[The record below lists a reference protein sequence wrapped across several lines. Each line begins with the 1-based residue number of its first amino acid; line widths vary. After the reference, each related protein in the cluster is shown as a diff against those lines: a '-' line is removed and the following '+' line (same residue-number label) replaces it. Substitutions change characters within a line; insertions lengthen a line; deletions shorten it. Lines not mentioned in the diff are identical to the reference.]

1 LLFGAQGAKN
11 VSRTFMTRAGID
23 KLASV
28 AAAAAVLCALAAL
41 GERTPPPAPPI
52 EPAVRIPVAPLGYK
66 PPGAFYLTYRLSSA
80 ALGFFDDDHLLFTFH
95 IGGLLQRVPDD
106 PADDDD
112 QQIRAVVLNVTTGKA
127 EQQTEWRMHDRS
139 QYLWPYKDGKFLVR
153 VRDSLFV
160 TDASLTLEPYL
171 TFSSGLRVI
180 QVSPDR
186 KMLAVET
193 NYPIK
198 LHSEAAEPQAPRMGQ
213 PIKVMIL
220 PLGSK
225 TPIAE
230 SEGQNAS
237 LLPLMGDGLLDTME
251 GRLQASWV
259 MRDVPF
265 RGDPKIVGEV
275 KSSCQPSVEPV
286 SAKVAL
292 MVGCYLDGDDRPVSA
307 FSMDGAELWRDR
319 WQNRYVWGW
328 FDTAENG
335 SRFAYESVAVSRPI
349 STFDALYPE
358 DITGQIVG
366 VYDTESGKLVLVKDV
381 SPVLT
386 AGQNAALSRDG
397 TRFAVL
403 RNGAIE
409 VYDLPPVEPPRQ
421 KAPEVVAKKKK

>member
-1 LLFGAQGAKN
+1 MA
-11 VSRTFMTRAGID
+11 RAGIG
-23 KLASV
+23 KNPAGLV
-28 AAAAAVLCALAAL
+28 AVVAVLWALGL
-41 GERTPPPAPPI
+41 GGERTPPAAPPI
-52 EPAVRIPVAPLGYK
+52 EPAVRIPVAPLGYR
-66 PPGAFYLTYRLSSA
+66 PPGAFYLTYKLSSA

-95 IGGLLQRVPDD
+95 VSGLLQRVPGD

-112 QQIRAVVLNVTTGKA
+112 QQIRAVVLDVGTGKA
-127 EQQTEWRMHDRS
+127 ERQAEWRMHDRS

-160 TDASLTLEPYL
+160 TDETLALEPYL
-171 TFSSGLRVI
+171 TFDTDLRVV

-186 KMLAVET
+186 KMLVVET

-198 LHSEAAEPQAPRMGQ
+198 LHSEAAEPQSPRVGQ

-230 SEGQNAS
+230 SDGQSAS
-237 LLPLMGDGLLDTME
+237 TLPLIGEGLLDTME
-251 GRLQASWV
+251 GKQQTSWV

-265 RGDPKIVGEV
+265 HGDPKIVGEI
-275 KSSCQPSVEPV
+275 KSACQPSLEPV
-286 SAKVAL
+286 SEKVAL
-292 MVGCYLDGDDRPVSA
+292 MVGCTLEGDDRPVAA

-319 WQNRYVWGW
+319 WQSRYVWGW
-328 FDTAENG
+328 FATAENG

-358 DITGQIVG
+358 DITGQIAG
-366 VYDTESGKLVLVKDV
+366 VYDTESGKLVLVKDA

-386 AGQNAALSRDG
+386 AGQNVALSPDG
-397 TRFAVL
+397 QRFAIL

-409 VYDLPPVEPPRQ
+409 VYDLPPVEKQATGNREQ
-421 KAPEVVAKKKK
+421 ATGKKKKP

>member
-1 LLFGAQGAKN
+1 
-11 VSRTFMTRAGID
+11 M
-23 KLASV
+23 
-28 AAAAAVLCALAAL
+28 
-41 GERTPPPAPPI
+41 
-52 EPAVRIPVAPLGYK
+52 EPAVRIPVAPLGYQ

-95 IGGLLQRVPDD
+95 VGGLLRREPND
-106 PADDDD
+106 PPDDDD
-112 QQIRAVVLNVTTGKA
+112 QQIRAVVLDVKTGKV
-127 EQQTEWRMHDRS
+127 EQQAEWRMHDRS

-160 TDASLTLEPYL
+160 TDESLTLEPYL
-171 TFSSGLRVI
+171 TFSAGLRVI

-198 LHSEAAEPQAPRMGQ
+198 LHSEAAEPQAPRVGQ
-213 PIKVMIL
+213 PVKVTIL

-230 SEGQNAS
+230 TQGQNAS
-237 LLPLMGDGLLDTME
+237 LLPLTGDGLLDTME
-251 GRLQASWV
+251 GRLQSSWV

-265 RGDPKIVGEV
+265 HGDAKIVGEV
-275 KSSCQPSVEPV
+275 KSSCQPSLEPL
-286 SAKVAL
+286 SGKVAL
-292 MVGCYLDGDDRPVSA
+292 MEGCNLDGDDRPVAA
-307 FSMDGAELWRDR
+307 FSMDGDSLWRDR

-349 STFDALYPE
+349 STFDSLYPE

-366 VYDTESGKLVLVKDV
+366 VYDTESGKLVLVRDV

-386 AGQNAALSRDG
+386 AGQNVALSSDG
-397 TRFAVL
+397 KKFAML
-403 RNGAIE
+403 RKGAIE
-409 VYDLPPVEPPRQ
+409 VYDLPPVEAVPQ

>member
-1 LLFGAQGAKN
+1 
-11 VSRTFMTRAGID
+11 M
-23 KLASV
+23 
-28 AAAAAVLCALAAL
+28 
-41 GERTPPPAPPI
+41 
-52 EPAVRIPVAPLGYK
+52 
-66 PPGAFYLTYRLSSA
+66 
-80 ALGFFDDDHLLFTFH
+80 
-95 IGGLLQRVPDD
+95 PDD

-292 MVGCYLDGDDRPVSA
+292 MVG
-307 FSMDGAELWRDR
+307 
-319 WQNRYVWGW
+319 
-328 FDTAENG
+328 
-335 SRFAYESVAVSRPI
+335 
-349 STFDALYPE
+349 
-358 DITGQIVG
+358 
-366 VYDTESGKLVLVKDV
+366 
-381 SPVLT
+381 
-386 AGQNAALSRDG
+386 LS
-397 TRFAVL
+397 L
-403 RNGAIE
+403 IHI
-409 VYDLPPVEPPRQ
+409 
-421 KAPEVVAKKKK
+421 

>member
-1 LLFGAQGAKN
+1 LH
-11 VSRTFMTRAGID
+11 S
-23 KLASV
+23 
-28 AAAAAVLCALAAL
+28 
-41 GERTPPPAPPI
+41 
-52 EPAVRIPVAPLGYK
+52 
-66 PPGAFYLTYRLSSA
+66 
-80 ALGFFDDDHLLFTFH
+80 
-95 IGGLLQRVPDD
+95 GGLLQRVPDD